1 MLQSY
6 KKLDDF
12 IIDFSGK
19 IFFLKKY
26 ETDEKLKYSK
36 HHTELFNE
44 LLNSLLKRNK
54 FGLDQNLWTE
64 LYYHSIYFY
73 KNIKKIGKIPAIV
86 TTKHNFIVPFY
97 MKEKLSNY
105 NTTILH
111 FDTHPDMNPVKYS
124 SQLPDIY
131 KKYLKNKNQKY
142 LNQAQDIV
150 WDIGASVSGTIFTT
164 GIQNYIWCIPEWVI
178 DPEIETSY
186 FLKKNKES
194 FSLLSNDKKL
204 LKNSGLCDIYYTK
217 KENKTEV
224 EKIYSKIKIKNK
236 SALNKL
242 INIIKTGNNK
252 KYILDIDLDYFVC
265 NGKKLNAKRYM
276 KEQYDVASF
285 YRTKSIIVNEENP
298 RDKSD
303 NTPLLEKYEKQLHME
318 LKYVNKRIRAFLKL
332 IKSLKNRGYIPSHI
346 DISDSTNV
354 EFTGCKNCNSISNG
368 YLPVHFALYVNT
380 QVFNGLSNIFK

>member
-1 MLQSY
+1 MHQSY
-6 KKLDDF
+6 KKLDNF

-19 IFFLKKY
+19 IFFLNKY
-26 ETDEKLKYSK
+26 EFDKKEKYSK
-36 HHTELFNE
+36 EHKKLFNE
-44 LLNSLLKRNK
+44 LLNSLIKRNK

-73 KNIKKIGKIPAIV
+73 QNIKKIGKIPTFV

-105 NTTILH
+105 DTTILH

-124 SQLPDIY
+124 SELPDIY
-131 KKYLKNKNQKY
+131 KKYLKTKNEKY

-164 GIQNYIWCIPEWVI
+164 GIQNYVWCIPDWVV
-178 DPEIETSY
+178 DPEIETNY
-186 FLKKNKES
+186 FLKKNKAS
-194 FSLLSNDKKL
+194 FSLLTNDKKL
-204 LKNSGLCDIYYTK
+204 INDKLCDIYYTK
-217 KENKTEV
+217 KQNISEV
-224 EKIYSKIKIKNK
+224 EKIYSKVKIKKK

-242 INIIKTGNNK
+242 IDIIKNGNNK

-265 NGKKLNAKRYM
+265 NGKKLNIGNYM

-285 YRTKSIIVNEENP
+285 YRTKSIIINEDNP
-298 RDKSD
+298 RDQTE
-303 NTPLLEKYEKQLHME
+303 NTPILEKYEKQLHLE
-318 LKYVNKRIRAFLKL
+318 LKYVNKRIKQFLKL
-332 IKSLKNRGYIPSHI
+332 IKSLKNKGYVPSHI

-354 EFTGCKNCNSISNG
+354 EFNGCKNCNSLSNG

-380 QVFNGLSNIFK
+380 HVFNGLSNIFK

>member
-26 ETDEKLKYSK
+26 ETDQKEKYSK
-36 HHTELFNE
+36 HHRDLFNE
-44 LLNSLLKRNK
+44 LLNSLVKRNK

-73 KNIKKIGKIPAIV
+73 QNIKKIGKIPAIV

-105 NTTILH
+105 DTTILH

-131 KKYLKNKNQKY
+131 KKYFKTKNQKY
-142 LNQAQDIV
+142 LNEAQDIV

-204 LKNSGLCDIYYTK
+204 LKDSGLCDIYYTK
-217 KENKTEV
+217 NENKTEV
-224 EKIYSKIKIKNK
+224 EKIYSKIKIKKK

-265 NGKKLNAKRYM
+265 NGKKLNVKRYM

-303 NTPLLEKYEKQLHME
+303 NTSSLEKYEKQLHLE

-354 EFTGCKNCNSISNG
+354 EFLGCKNCNSISNG

-380 QVFNGLSNIFK
+380 HVFNGLSNIFK

>member
-36 HHTELFNE
+36 HHIDLFNE

-73 KNIKKIGKIPAIV
+73 QNIKKIGKIPAIV

-97 MKEKLSNY
+97 MKQKLSNY
-105 NTTILH
+105 DTTILH

-124 SQLPDIY
+124 SELPDIY
-131 KKYLKNKNQKY
+131 KKYLKTKNQKY

-204 LKNSGLCDIYYTK
+204 LKDSGLCDIYYTK

-242 INIIKTGNNK
+242 VNIIKTGNNK

-265 NGKKLNAKRYM
+265 NGKKLNAKLYM
-276 KEQYDVASF
+276 KDQYDVASF

-303 NTPLLEKYEKQLHME
+303 NTPLLEKYEKQLHLE

-332 IKSLKNRGYIPSHI
+332 IKSLKNKGYIPSHI

-380 QVFNGLSNIFK
+380 HVFNGLSNIFK